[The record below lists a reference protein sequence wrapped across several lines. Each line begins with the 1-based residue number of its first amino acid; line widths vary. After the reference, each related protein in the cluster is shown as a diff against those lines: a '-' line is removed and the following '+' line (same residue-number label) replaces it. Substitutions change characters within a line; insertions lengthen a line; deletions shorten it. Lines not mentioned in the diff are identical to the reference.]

1 MSSSR
6 QTNNFQDA
14 SAQQM
19 RGAHAAPKRKGKR
32 PAVIA
37 LSVLLVVLIAVGVG
51 GFAYV
56 AWQQG
61 EMDRAAQ
68 QQANTPEPATPEQ
81 VQPAQPED
89 SRVQNPI
96 NFAELKEQNPE
107 VYAWIYVPGTDVNL
121 PVVQSTTDDNFY
133 LNHNIDGDYAVEG
146 AIYSQSMNAADFS
159 DPVTVLYGH
168 NLVNG
173 SMFSTL
179 HYFENE
185 DFFAQHDTMYI
196 YTIGHMLTYK
206 VVSAYQYD
214 DRHIL
219 NSFDFSDPSVV
230 RTYFDHVMAP
240 NSLVENVRQGVTL
253 QTTDKIV
260 QLSTCTDTV
269 NHTDTRYLVTG
280 VLTDDQPT
288 Y

>member
-196 YTIGHMLTYK
+196 YTIGHILTYK

-219 NSFDFSDPSVV
+219 NSFDFSDPNVV
-230 RTYFDHVMAP
+230 RTYFDYVMAP

>member
-185 DFFAQHDTMYI
+185 DFFGQHDTMYI
-196 YTIGHMLTYK
+196 YTIGHILTYK

-230 RTYFDHVMAP
+230 RTYFDYVMAP